1 VDVTGAVAGSLG
13 PVSED
18 PGPARPLPRW
28 ALVGLVLLVAVGAWS
43 AYRAYSVRA
52 TEATHAQMVTAA
64 RAGLVNLTSIDHERV
79 EADVAR
85 IIESSTGAFR
95 DDFAARAEPF
105 AEAARTARSTSVGT
119 VDEAG
124 LESASGDRGVVL
136 VALTV
141 MTSNRGVADA
151 APRAWRT
158 RVNVER
164 VDGSFKVS
172 AVEFVP

>member
-1 VDVTGAVAGSLG
+1 M
-13 PVSED
+13 SED
-18 PGPARPLPRW
+18 PVPARSRRPSRPVV
-28 ALVGLVLLVAVGAWS
+28 AGLLLLVAVAAWS
-43 AYRAYSVRA
+43 GYRDYSVRA
-52 TEATHAQMVTAA
+52 TEATHAQMVAAA
-64 RAGLVNLTSIDHERV
+64 RAGLVSLTSIDHERV
-79 EADVAR
+79 DADVAR
-85 IIESSTGAFR
+85 IIDSSTGAFR

-141 MTSNRGVADA
+141 MTSNRGVAEGT
-151 APRAWRT
+151 PRAWRT